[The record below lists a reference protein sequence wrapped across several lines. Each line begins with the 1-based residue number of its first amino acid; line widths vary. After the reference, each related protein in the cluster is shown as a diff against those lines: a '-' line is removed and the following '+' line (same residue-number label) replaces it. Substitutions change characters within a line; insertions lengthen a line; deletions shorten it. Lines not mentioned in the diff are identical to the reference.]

1 MHRDSQR
8 VQDRFESAQSNGIS
22 IQEKSVTINEIVQH
36 ISDSGT
42 CIVLTNANLLSCE
55 TCSYFTLCG
64 NGENARTSSCLLLRT
79 CGGNAYQGHYVLGK
93 ENQMRS
99 PDLEFHLKIEFL
111 IWTDLETL
119 NQLSFEA
126 KVEKTIKI

>member
-99 PDLEFHLKIEFL
+99 PDLEFHLKNRIFDLDRLRDIE
-111 IWTDLETL
+111 
-119 NQLSFEA
+119 S
-126 KVEKTIKI
+126 IKF